1 MAYTNRKESAKPA
14 YQCSLSRVYPFGIYG
29 VQSRNLGSGLNA
41 KEKKR
46 ERKKIAECAKSL
58 DHRYLGSVIFAF

>member
-1 MAYTNRKESAKPA
+1 MAYTHWKESAKPA

-41 KEKKR
+41 KEKKKR
-46 ERKKIAECAKSL
+46 EKENS
-58 DHRYLGSVIFAF
+58 